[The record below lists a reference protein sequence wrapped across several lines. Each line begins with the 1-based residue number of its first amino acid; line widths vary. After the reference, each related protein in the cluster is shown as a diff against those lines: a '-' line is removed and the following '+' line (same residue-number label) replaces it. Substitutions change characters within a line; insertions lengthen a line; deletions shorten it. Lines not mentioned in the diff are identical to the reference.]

1 MRFPIALDRAITRDL
16 VEGGGFVEREQRG
29 ARLVIERARTLP
41 DRVASGMRVLLCGL
55 NPSLYAADAG
65 VGFARPGNRFWP
77 AALASGLL
85 TVDRDPRHALV
96 GHGVGMTDLV
106 KRASARADQI
116 DRAEYV
122 AGAARVARLC
132 TLLSPRVL
140 CVVGI
145 TGWRIAVDKAAV
157 MGVQPARIGSTLVYV
172 MANPSGVNAHVTMAD
187 LAAELRTVTE
197 LADNC

>member
-1 MRFPIALDRAITRDL
+1 MRFSLALDRAIACDL
-16 VEGGGFVEREQRG
+16 VEGGGFVERERRG

-41 DRVASGMRVLLCGL
+41 DRVAPGMRVLLCGL
-55 NPSLYAADAG
+55 NPSVHAADAG

-85 TVDRDPRHALV
+85 TVDRDPRHALAV
-96 GHGVGMTDLV
+96 HGVGMTDLV

-116 DRAEYV
+116 DRPEYV

-132 TLLSPRVL
+132 TLLAPRVL

-157 MGVQPARIGSTLVYV
+157 MGEQPERIGSTLVYV
-172 MANPSGVNAHVTMAD
+172 MANPSGVNAHVTPAD
-187 LAAELRTVTE
+187 LAADLRTVVG
-197 LADNC
+197 LADHR